1 MKSINMKKILVMTI
15 ALTYIIL
22 ADGYDYK
29 ISKIEPDILERM
41 INGNSYKEN
50 CPVKDID
57 LRYIELNY
65 IDFNGKTQT
74 GELIVHYKVAHN
86 VVKVFRELYNIKYPI
101 REMALISDFK
111 GSDFASIEADN
122 TSAFNCRNI
131 AGTSRWSKH
140 AYGKAIDINP
150 IENPYISKSG
160 NISHTKS
167 LKYRDRRH
175 TKNTSASRAMIL
187 ADDKARKIFT
197 KYGWSWGGYWKS
209 IKDYQHFEYKK

>member
-1 MKSINMKKILVMTI
+1 MKKILVTTI

-22 ADGYDYK
+22 ADGYNYK

-41 INGNSYKEN
+41 INGNSYKEE
-50 CPVKDID
+50 CPVKEID

-65 IDFNGKTQT
+65 IDFDGKTQT
-74 GELIVHYKVAHN
+74 GELIVHYKVAYSI
-86 VVKVFRELYNIKYPI
+86 VKIFRELYNIGYPI
-101 REMALISDFK
+101 RRMSLVSDFK
-111 GSDFASIEADN
+111 GNDFNSIEADN

-131 AGTSRWSKH
+131 AGTNRWSNH

-150 IENPYISKSG
+150 IENPYISRSG
-160 NISHTKS
+160 KISHKKS
-167 LKYRDRRH
+167 LKYRKRIH
-175 TKNTSASRAMIL
+175 ISNTSADHAIIL
-187 ADDKARKIFT
+187 SNDKIRKIFT